1 MKNTLLCAS
10 LKDLMNIS
18 FMNFCQK
25 QELCTHWFA
34 LWLSK
39 GEAVLQILEHSGLRQ
54 KLFLKERND
63 HQPLLTGHENFVA
76 IFIMILLKIQPN
88 ITSKICTTQWNYM
101 EDNTFC
107 ITSNIEVLYI
117 LPAVLKISQESRYVK
132 LQL

>member
-25 QELCTHWFA
+25 QELCTRLFA

-54 KLFLKERND
+54 KLFLNERND
-63 HQPLLTGHENFVA
+63 HQPLLTVHEHFVA
-76 IFIMILLKIQPN
+76 VFIMVLLKIQPN
-88 ITSKICTTQWNYM
+88 ITSKICTTQ
-101 EDNTFC
+101 
-107 ITSNIEVLYI
+107 
-117 LPAVLKISQESRYVK
+117 
-132 LQL
+132 